1 VPRVLTRLR
10 AAIAGERRLRV
21 AWLAAI
27 ISVLAFYKIEL
38 TTHTFGSNADGG
50 TYLDIAAHVRDGDG
64 LVTNVSLT
72 HLGFPRFPYPTGHY
86 PLWPLIVGLAAKV
99 FPLLDAGK
107 WLATAF
113 YFTTL
118 GFAYLWGRA
127 LYPAPLLPRVAPGLG
142 AGHVL
147 VLMFGLHGCFFS
159 FTSWPYTEGLAF
171 TITCAA
177 LFRMTRLLPNPTW
190 AGGLEIGAYC
200 GLALLARFQL
210 LLLAMAVF
218 PVLVG
223 ACLLSSGPRR
233 RYAAMTIAAA
243 IAMLAL
249 VGPHYLYVRSYH
261 PYFSPALYIDLPRAH
276 VTEGLSVI
284 PYMLDVKPVT
294 AWVLDRLSGFAVA
307 FDPRD
312 KTFSYFSQYA
322 TFCCAVVAAVPLI
335 VFHGARALTR
345 RGARGA
351 VSAAWSWVRRPENL
365 NWVFVVVFATGCF
378 TMIHATH
385 MATDVSAP
393 WWFHGRHGI
402 VCMFAFFLSLV
413 LLLAERA
420 LLVKLVGVAIL
431 CSGTTLGLT
440 SIRSVANASLG
451 ARRPGPSALVGWLND
466 EATRRG
472 GLIVA
477 YRQPQPFSYLTPHVG
492 YHWYYGGTTLKDIQ
506 KMVELGAAYV
516 IVPGWQSF
524 GFVSSSEFARS
535 FHLVKTIEGARIYEP
550 VAGQPPAASP

>member
-1 VPRVLTRLR
+1 M
-10 AAIAGERRLRV
+10 
-21 AWLAAI
+21 
-27 ISVLAFYKIEL
+27 
-38 TTHTFGSNADGG
+38 
-50 TYLDIAAHVRDGDG
+50 
-64 LVTNVSLT
+64 LVV
-72 HLGFPRFPYPTGHY
+72 
-86 PLWPLIVGLAAKV
+86 
-99 FPLLDAGK
+99 
-107 WLATAF
+107 
-113 YFTTL
+113 
-118 GFAYLWGRA
+118 
-127 LYPAPLLPRVAPGLG
+127 
-142 AGHVL
+142 
-147 VLMFGLHGCFFS
+147 
-159 FTSWPYTEGLAF
+159 
-171 TITCAA
+171 
-177 LFRMTRLLPNPTW
+177 
-190 AGGLEIGAYC
+190 
-200 GLALLARFQL
+200 
-210 LLLAMAVF
+210 
-218 PVLVG
+218 
-223 ACLLSSGPRR
+223 
-233 RYAAMTIAAA
+233 
-243 IAMLAL
+243 
-249 VGPHYLYVRSYH
+249 VGPHYHYVANFT
-261 PYFSPALYIDLPRAH
+261 PNFSPKVYLEWQRVRLSDS
-276 VTEGLSVI
+276 LSVI
-284 PYMLDVKPVT
+284 PDMKEVHGLVP
-294 AWVLDRLSGFAVA
+294 WVLDRLSGFPVA
-307 FDPRD
+307 FDPRE
-312 KTFSYFSQYA
+312 KTYGYPSRFYA
-322 TFCCAVVAAVPLI
+322 FPYALIVAVPLLI
-335 VFHGARALTR
+335 WLGVRNATRAKVQA
-345 RGARGA
+345 GW
-351 VSAAWSWVRRPENL
+351 AWMRRPENL